1 MKRHLRVAASNGGT
15 PAGRQAGLTAERE
28 RHRAETVGR
37 RGRSR
42 LHLASERSWQ
52 HTLVLT
58 GTLDRRSAAELEEE
72 IECLCEEGVTSLT
85 LDLRLLEEMDA
96 TGVQVIAF
104 RSTLC
109 RRRGHELAVIPGSAA
124 IQRALVEAGAEFVL
138 EPVVVGREPGAGG
151 VAEREVRTTMVRDL

>member
-15 PAGRQAGLTAERE
+15 ADRGAAEQAVAER
-28 RHRAETVGR
+28 RHNRVEIAGHR
-37 RGRSR
+37 RGRGR

-58 GTLDRRSAAELEEE
+58 GTLDRGSAAELEEE

-85 LDLRLLEEMDA
+85 LDLRALEGLDP

-109 RRRGHELAVIPGSAA
+109 RRRGHALTVIPGSYTMH
-124 IQRALVEAGAEFVL
+124 RALVEAG
-138 EPVVVGREPGAGG
+138 
-151 VAEREVRTTMVRDL
+151 VAEVQEPAAASDVAVPSREVFTTMVRDL